1 MFRASRLWPALL
13 VAISLLLAGSVS
25 HLFGYA
31 LEGPVWPTGS
41 TINEHLAFRGPS
53 NGSLQDGSGNFNA
66 SATNALILWNQQ
78 INLVHLNAI
87 VTGIPGTK
95 GDGQNTAFFSSNV
108 YGMSFGPG
116 TLAITVFFY
125 DGSTMKEA
133 DNVFNSAILWDSY
146 RGPIQ
151 YDSKK
156 KQYVIDFHRV
166 ALHEFGHTL
175 GLDHPDEAGQSVTA
189 IMNSQISDLDHL
201 ADDDI
206 DGIRSI
212 YAARITS
219 SLDPLTMLA
228 GSNFS
233 YQITA
238 NNNPTGFAASGL
250 PPDLH
255 VNAATG
261 EITGIPTV
269 PGQFNIL
276 LSATGLGGAATATL
290 SLNVT
295 GPHITSSPIAFANA
309 GNSFN
314 YQITVSFGGRSYA
327 ATGLPRGL
335 VVNSN
340 TGVISGTPTE
350 SGQFNIQLLVYTD
363 YGDVTGQLTLSVN
376 PPQVASI
383 EPELGTVG
391 DSASIQIT
399 LSVPAI
405 GFTPVSLP
413 DGFVL
418 DPDTGIITGIPTLRG
433 NYNFDVIGHTNYGDV
448 DARFSFF
455 VNRASDVPLATLPIA
470 GTLLCADPVRPRV
483 YAYTNNG
490 AVAVIDSNLLSVV
503 ATIPISGSVNDMS
516 LSVDNAKLWLAKSN
530 EKIGA
535 IDLNQLVTITPDLPL
550 TESLYSIREGLNGRF
565 YGLGSLLGVAEIDGN
580 TGTTIQRF
588 NASGSNQ
595 PAYTPL
601 EITPDRKTLFV
612 MDHTGDNSAPAA
624 RYDISQPVPH
634 LLQRTVL
641 VGGQAGISVNHAG
654 TTMAFITYD
663 VVSSSYLAPLRS
675 TSDMN
680 VILGELSV
688 PVTYSHMMFDV
699 PGELIFGFVG
709 DGDGIGEFDA
719 HSRRL
724 TRTIATPYGEPVLA
738 MAVDASD
745 TYLFTL
751 ADPQV
756 GENVLRIYPTRSK
769 PLPSPSPKSLVNV
782 STRMMVGTGDNV
794 EIGGFIIKGTKPKKI
809 AIRAIAPSLSQY
821 GVTGS
826 MADPVLE
833 LHDGSGAIV
842 MSNDNWNSYRQVV
855 ISSGLAPIDE
865 HESVIITTLAPGNYT
880 AVLRG
885 LRNTTGVALFELY
898 DIDPR
903 NSKIANISTRGNVG
917 TGDNV
922 MIGGFI
928 VGGDQPINVVVRAL
942 GPTLTIFG
950 VSGALGDPTLEL
962 RDKNGV
968 LIAQND
974 NWKSSQQSAIQNSGH
989 APPKDAEAAIF
1000 ATLQPGNYTAIVRG
1014 NNDTTGVALVEVYN
1028 LDAN

>member
-1 MFRASRLWPALL
+1 MFPTSRQWPAVLVAIPLVLAGSASRLF
-13 VAISLLLAGSVS
+13 S
-25 HLFGYA
+25 YA
-31 LEGPVWPTGS
+31 LEGQTWPFGTTVNIELGLGAPKS
-41 TINEHLAFRGPS
+41 GI
-53 NGSLQDGSGNFNA
+53 LQDGFLTFNA
-66 SATNALILWNQQ
+66 SAANALALWNQQ
-78 INLVHLNAI
+78 LNLMQFSWSVVAP
-87 VTGIPGTK
+87 PGGH
-95 GDGQNTAFFSSNV
+95 GDGQNQAFFASTI
-108 YGMSFGPG
+108 YGQTFGSGVIATTLIHYNG
-116 TLAITVFFY
+116 T
-125 DGSTMKEA
+125 TMLEG
-133 DNVFNSAILWDSY
+133 DTVFNSSLLWDSY

-156 KQYVIDFHRV
+156 RQYVFDFHRV
-166 ALHEFGHTL
+166 AIHEFGHTL
-175 GLDHPDEAGQSVTA
+175 GLDHPDEAGQTVTA
-189 IMNSQISDLDHL
+189 IMNSHTSDLDHL

-206 DGIRSI
+206 AGIKWLYGSK
-212 YAARITS
+212 ITS
-219 SLDPLTMLA
+219 SLDPLTVIA

-238 NNNPTGFAASGL
+238 NNNPKSYAASGL

-261 EITGIPTV
+261 EITGVPTV

-314 YQITVSFGGRSYA
+314 YQITVSFGGKSYA
-327 ATGLPRGL
+327 ATGLPAGL
-335 VVNSN
+335 LINSN

-350 SGQFNIQLLVYTD
+350 SGQFNIQLLAHTD
-363 YGDVTGQLTLSVN
+363 YGDVTGQLTLHVN

-383 EPELGTVG
+383 EPEFGTVG

-413 DGFVL
+413 DGFFL
-418 DPDTGIITGIPTLRG
+418 DPNTGIITGIPTLRG

-448 DARFSFF
+448 DARFSLF
-455 VNRASDVPLATLPIA
+455 VTRASDVPIATLPIA
-470 GTLLCADPVRPRV
+470 GTLLCADPARPRV
-483 YAYTNNG
+483 YAYTNDG
-490 AVAVIDSNLLSVV
+490 AVAVLDSNSLSVV
-503 ATIPISGSVNDMS
+503 ATIPITGSVNDMS

-535 IDLNQLVTITPDLPL
+535 IDLNQLVTIPPDLQL

-565 YGLGSLLGVAEIDGN
+565 YGLGSLLGVAEIDGS
-580 TGTTIQRF
+580 TGATIQRF

-612 MDHTGDNSAPAA
+612 MDHTGGNSAPAA

-634 LLQRTVL
+634 LLQSTVL

-663 VVSSSYLAPLRS
+663 GSSYLAPLRS

-724 TRTIATPYGEPVLA
+724 IRTIATPYGEPVLA
-738 MAVDASD
+738 MAVDPSD

-751 ADPQV
+751 ADPRI
-756 GENVLRIYPTRSK
+756 GEDVLRIYPTRSK
-769 PLPSPSPKSLVNV
+769 PLPSPAPKSLANV

-842 MSNDNWNSYRQVV
+842 TSNDNWNSYRQVV

-865 HESVIITTLAPGNYT
+865 HESVIITTLGPGNYT

-898 DIDPR
+898 DIDPM
-903 NSKIANISTRGNVG
+903 NSKVANISTRGNVG
-917 TGDNV
+917 VGDNV

-928 VGGDQPINVVVRAL
+928 VGGAQPTNVIIRAL
-942 GPTLTIFG
+942 GPTLTDYG
-950 VSGALGDPTLEL
+950 VTGALVNPSLEL
-962 RDKNGV
+962 HDGNGAV
-968 LIAQND
+968 IAQND
-974 NWKSSQQSAIQNSGH
+974 DWKSTQQAAIQNSGY
-989 APPKDAEAAIF
+989 APPKDVEAAILT
-1000 ATLQPGNYTAIVRG
+1000 TLQPGNYTAIVRG
-1014 NNDTTGVALVEVYN
+1014 NSNTTGVALVEVYN